1 MRQAKWILAALG
13 TIAAVTVDGDIARAA
28 EVAAASTKSA
38 DAPAGAAGTAGT
50 PATIGT
56 AGDGTRASSSA
67 TSRPFILP
75 KESHVPG
82 GVVLLP
88 IQSAGDDPP
97 TVKVGN
103 SRAMVLRVK
112 DHWLAVVGVPL
123 STEPGSLKLAVETH
137 ASTENDTV
145 VEIKPKQYRVQ
156 SLKVAPR
163 MVDLSPEDKARTE
176 NEGPRLQTA
185 FSTFSDAPPT
195 TLRLLPPIPGPRS
208 SSYGLR
214 RVFNGQPRNPHTGMD
229 IAAPTG
235 TPIKAPAAGRVIEA
249 GDFFFSGNTVIVDH
263 GQGLITMYGHMSV
276 IDVKVGDAVKTGD
289 VLGKVGA
296 TGRVTG
302 PHLHWGV
309 VLNGTMVDPALFLPP
324 TAPVSAKKTKT
335 AQN

>member
-1 MRQAKWILAALG
+1 MRQVNRILVSFAL
-13 TIAAVTVDGDIARAA
+13 IAAVV
-28 EVAAASTKSA
+28 S
-38 DAPAGAAGTAGT
+38 GTS
-50 PATIGT
+50 
-56 AGDGTRASSSA
+56 RASGA
-67 TSRPFILP
+67 LTLP

-88 IQSAGDDPP
+88 IHSAADDPP
-97 TVKVGN
+97 TVKLTD

-123 STEPGSLKLAVETH
+123 STEPGPLKVAIESRTAPEKDV
-137 ASTENDTV
+137 V

-163 MVDLSPEDKARTE
+163 MVDLSPEDKARTDE
-176 NEGPRLQTA
+176 ERPRLQTA
-185 FSTFSDAPPT
+185 FATFTDVAPA

-214 RVFNGQPRNPHTGMD
+214 RVFNDQPRSPHTGMD

-235 TPIKAPAAGRVIEA
+235 TPIKAPAAGHVVEA
-249 GDFFFSGNTVIVDH
+249 GNFFFSGNTVIVDH

-276 IDVKVGDAVKTGD
+276 IDVKPGDVVKTGD

-324 TAPVSAKKTKT
+324 ATQSTPKKPKT
-335 AQN
+335 AKN